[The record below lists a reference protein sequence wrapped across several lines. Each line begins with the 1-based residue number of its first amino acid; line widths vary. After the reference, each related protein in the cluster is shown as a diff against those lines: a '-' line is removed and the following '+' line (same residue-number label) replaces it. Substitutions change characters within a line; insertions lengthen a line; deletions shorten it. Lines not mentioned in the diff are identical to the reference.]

1 MQVQKAECRTQPK
14 MFTLYVQHAECR
26 MQDAESAPKWILLH
40 GAGCR
45 MQNAG
50 CKIRPK
56 EFVRQVQLT
65 ASSPIPHPASA
76 SCILHRVLRHPA
88 LGPILHSAFCICILH
103 RVQFTA
109 LGPILHSAFCICIL
123 HDVMCGARAQKAEIW
138 HDSYSRAQITHDHLL
153 RSANG
158 ATRPGFRTQQPPA
171 GPREQ
176 RVSSGELS

>member
-1 MQVQKAECRTQPK
+1 MQMHNAECRTQPK
-14 MFTLYVQHAECR
+14 MITLYVQHAECR
-26 MQDAESAPKWILLH
+26 MQDAESAPKWVLLH

-56 EFVRQVQLT
+56 EFVRRVQLT
-65 ASSPIPHPASA
+65 ALS
-76 SCILHRVLRHPA
+76 
-88 LGPILHSAFCICILH
+88 LGLILHSAFW
-103 RVQFTA
+103 
-109 LGPILHSAFCICIL
+109 ICIL

-158 ATRPGFRTQQPPA
+158 ATRPGGRT
-171 GPREQ
+171 
-176 RVSSGELS
+176 

>member
-1 MQVQKAECRTQPK
+1 MQNAECRTQPK

-56 EFVRQVQLT
+56 EFVRWVQLT
-65 ASSPIPHPASA
+65 ALSPILHPASA
-76 SCILHRVLRHPA
+76 SCILHRVQARHLA

-103 RVQFTA
+103 RVPVHSFGPDSASASCMGCSSQ
-109 LGPILHSAFCICIL
+109 LCSGPILHSAL
-123 HDVMCGARAQKAEIW
+123 SPPEERQRRDAARRSHIAAPG
-138 HDSYSRAQITHDHLL
+138 RA
-153 RSANG
+153 
-158 ATRPGFRTQQPPA
+158 
-171 GPREQ
+171 
-176 RVSSGELS
+176 

>member
-1 MQVQKAECRTQPK
+1 MHNAECRTQPK

-26 MQDAESAPKWILLH
+26 MQEAESSPKWILLH

-56 EFVRQVQLT
+56 EFVRRVQLT
-65 ASSPIPHPASA
+65 ALSPISHPASA

-138 HDSYSRAQITHDHLL
+138 HDSYSRGQITHDHLL
-153 RSANG
+153 RCANG

>member
-1 MQVQKAECRTQPK
+1 MQLQNAECRTQPK

-26 MQDAESAPKWILLH
+26 MQEAESSPKWI
-40 GAGCR
+40 
-45 MQNAG
+45 QNAG

-56 EFVRQVQLT
+56 EFVRRVQLT
-65 ASSPIPHPASA
+65 ALSPIPHPASS

-109 LGPILHSAFCICIL
+109 LELILHSAFCICIL
-123 HDVMCGARAQKAEIW
+123 HDVMLVPGHKRQRY
-138 HDSYSRAQITHDHLL
+138 HDSYSRAQITHDQLL

-171 GPREQ
+171 GPLGNS
-176 RVSSGELS
+176 V